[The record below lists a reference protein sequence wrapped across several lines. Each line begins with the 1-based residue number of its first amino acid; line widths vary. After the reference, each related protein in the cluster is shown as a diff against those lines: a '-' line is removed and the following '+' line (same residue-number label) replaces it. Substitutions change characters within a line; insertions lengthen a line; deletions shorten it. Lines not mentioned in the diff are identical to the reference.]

1 VFVGAFCKSGMS
13 AGERRRLAGASVAC
27 ALLLVCLAAG
37 AHFRGKARRNELAA
51 RFDRWG
57 IPIDEAVDNHPTR
70 GQRRD
75 DRAREARAR
84 ASGRIDNDKVML
96 QTVEALEGKMDTL
109 AAQVSRLG
117 STVSSSAKKPVQK
130 EVVRVV
136 HDHGR
141 NNAELSALKTIQ
153 TDIENL
159 ITVDATKEQRASEH
173 SEHGEADRE
182 QREEERQNARAKRKE
197 ERKERRAQEL
207 KDVEKRTMEAV
218 KDAMARQRALDMQ
231 EAAAE
236 TERRRAAR
244 RQLEQHAGRAQS
256 GRSVQL
262 DIDDK
267 IPLCTEDHPENCK
280 GSRASSEEQ
289 QPQAKSRWGRRDG
302 ETFDTYLGRSTS
314 DDGSRALG
322 RSGDDDG
329 AENRGIRSPE
339 LATAVTASRSALQ
352 STAGSVRDRVLQLE
366 KREEYLEQEER
377 QSLDELPAIS
387 ADESRAE
394 SAVASDM
401 QSLQIAKDRRVLA
414 QRAVQD
420 DTYNTGPLQTR
431 EDRRTLITAT
441 KTEDDVRSKLRD
453 DLHALAQA
461 KLDAKRG
468 PILAQSL
475 HKVRSDLDVAKDK
488 LKVWDQV
495 QEAKALEQSKDFA
508 ARR

>member
-1 VFVGAFCKSGMS
+1 
-13 AGERRRLAGASVAC
+13 VA
-27 ALLLVCLAAG
+27 A
-37 AHFRGKARRNELAA
+37 
-51 RFDRWG
+51 
-57 IPIDEAVDNHPTR
+57 
-70 GQRRD
+70 
-75 DRAREARAR
+75 
-84 ASGRIDNDKVML
+84 
-96 QTVEALEGKMDTL
+96 
-109 AAQVSRLG
+109 
-117 STVSSSAKKPVQK
+117 
-130 EVVRVV
+130 
-136 HDHGR
+136 
-141 NNAELSALKTIQ
+141 
-153 TDIENL
+153 
-159 ITVDATKEQRASEH
+159 
-173 SEHGEADRE
+173 
-182 QREEERQNARAKRKE
+182 
-197 ERKERRAQEL
+197 
-207 KDVEKRTMEAV
+207 
-218 KDAMARQRALDMQ
+218 
-231 EAAAE
+231 
-236 TERRRAAR
+236 RRAAR

-267 IPLCTEDHPENCK
+267 IPLCTEAHPENCK
-280 GSRASSEEQ
+280 GSRASGEEQ

-322 RSGDDDG
+322 RNVDDDG
-329 AENRGIRSPE
+329 AENRGIHRPE
-339 LATAVTASRSALQ
+339 LATAVTASKSALQ
-352 STAGSVRDRVLQLE
+352 STTGTVRDRVLQLE
-366 KREEYLEQEER
+366 KREEYLESEER

-387 ADESRAE
+387 GDESRAE

-414 QRAVQD
+414 QRAVED

-441 KTEDDVRSKLRD
+441 KTEDDVRSKLRV

-468 PILAQSL
+468 PILAQTL
-475 HKVRSDLDVAKDK
+475 HKVRSDLDLAKDK

>member
-1 VFVGAFCKSGMS
+1 MGAFCKSGMS

-173 SEHGEADRE
+173 SEHGEADRK